1 MAPRARRSCGD
12 QLGTRDFQDLV
23 KANSTMSTANNTID
37 INRDIG
43 DFSYEVKHQRDAGV
57 GLNEKTIDY
66 IVDAKEEPDWIR
78 EFRKNA
84 YHIFKNKPLP
94 THWAGNELNE
104 IDFDV
109 IRYYLASGDAPKR
122 SWEDVPE
129 DIQWTFERLG
139 IPASER
145 RFLAGAEVQ
154 FHSEAGYSNIKKTV
168 SDQGVI
174 SGRSPEGSTKS

>member
-1 MAPRARRSCGD
+1 
-12 QLGTRDFQDLV
+12 
-23 KANSTMSTANNTID
+23 MSTANNTID

-43 DFSYEVKHQRDAGV
+43 DFSYEVKHQRDAGI
-57 GLNEKTIDY
+57 GLTEKTIDY

-129 DIQWTFERLG
+129 DIKRTFERLG
-139 IPASER
+139 IPESER
-145 RFLAGAEVQ
+145 KFLAGVEAQ
-154 FHSEAGYSNIKKTV
+154 FDSEAVYSNIKKAV

-174 SGRSPEGSTKS
+174 LSEVLKD